1 MLPRAISTRLPRINQ
16 IVFLIGLAGI
26 VAGTLGIVLSDDP
39 SWIKFFD
46 NVHWTSGTA
55 AAAILAWLGLGSGQ
69 QESRGAIR
77 WFVVGFVG
85 YALGQLVWDMQ
96 AALAYSSFPSPSDF
110 FYLWLGPCLAIGLIQ
125 EIRRNVHKVDH
136 RAVLLDVLSL
146 SIASLTLVLVIYLPK
161 RGDLDLLSMAVLVSY
176 PVSLLIP
183 ACIALIMIPSMRLC
197 FKSGFTLFLIAVTAT
212 AWSWM
217 HWNTLALNGLA
228 SSGAWFNVYFSIAI
242 LLAGLAVSVWQ
253 LKHTGSPRWD
263 RACEAFLR
271 MLPLATVVMASAAIV
286 AAASLPES
294 QNLVSSLT
302 YAGAVLVI
310 ILAIVRQSQQLKDR
324 DLLLAAQ
331 AEALKSGAL
340 LQTVLERAPVRVF
353 WKDRESRFLG
363 CNSLFA
369 QDAGYTRPA
378 QLIGKSDFEMSWK
391 DQAELY
397 CADDSAVMESGIAKL
412 NYDEPQSTPDGRTIW
427 LRTSKVPLSDTE
439 TGDII
444 GVLCIYEDITER
456 KAAEEELRIA
466 AATFQ
471 AQEAILITDSESTIL
486 RVNQAF
492 EEVTGYSAAEV
503 IGKNPRILQSGRHD
517 EAFYQAMWSLLRTT
531 GMWSGEVW
539 DRRKNGEIYPKRMTI
554 TAVYDDKQQLSN
566 YVAVFADISQRKQS
580 EQEIHQLAF
589 YDTLTQLPNRRLL
602 MDRLHQATAAS
613 QRSDEHGA
621 LLFLDLDHFKTINDT
636 LGHAMGDLLLTEVS
650 HRLKAA
656 LREGD
661 TVARL
666 GGDEFVVM
674 LEGLSSQPDEAANQT
689 EQAAEKIRFELNRP
703 YKLKNHE
710 YHSTTSVG
718 ACLFQG
724 HQDSV
729 EELLKHADIAMYQA
743 KAAGRNTIR
752 FYDPKMQ
759 AALEKRAAMVADL
772 RHALGR
778 QQFQLHYQIQVDK
791 LGHPLGAEVLLRWEH
806 PERGF
811 VFPDQFIPAAEE
823 TGLIVPIGLWVLE
836 TACSRLKAW
845 EHGALTCNLTLAV
858 NVSARQFRQTDFVDQ
873 VQRALLESGAKSSH
887 LKLELTESIVLE
899 NVDDTISK
907 MQALKLLGVEFSM
920 DDFGTGHSSLS
931 YLKRL
936 PLNQIKIDQ
945 SFVRDITTDPNDA
958 VIVKTIIAMTQA
970 LGLNVIAEGVE
981 TEEQREFLENN
992 GCHAF
997 QGYLFSRPVPL
1008 GQFEEDLKHSSVTNQ
1023 K

>member
-1 MLPRAISTRLPRINQ
+1 MHSQSILARLPWVNQ
-16 IVFLIGLAGI
+16 IVFLFGLAGI
-26 VAGTLGIVLSDDP
+26 VAGSFGIAISHDP

-46 NVHWTSGTA
+46 NVHWTSGTL
-55 AAAILAWLGLGSGQ
+55 AAAILAWLGLGRSGNQ
-69 QESRGAIR
+69 ASHGAIR
-77 WFVVGFVG
+77 WFVVGFGG
-85 YALGQLVWDMQ
+85 YALGQLVWDAQ
-96 AALAYSSFPSPSDF
+96 AVLAYSSFPSPSDF
-110 FYLWLGPCLAIGLIQ
+110 FYLWLGPCLTIGLIQ
-125 EIRRNVHKVDH
+125 EIRRNLQKVDH

-146 SIASLTLVLVIYLPK
+146 SIASLTLVLVVYLPK

-183 ACIALIMIPSMRLC
+183 ACIGLIMIPSMRLRIS
-197 FKSGFTLFLIAVTAT
+197 SGFTLFLLAVAVT

-217 HWNTLALNGLA
+217 HWNSLALNGLA
-228 SSGAWFNVYFSIAI
+228 INGAWFNVSFSIAI
-242 LLAGLAVSVWQ
+242 LLAGLTVSVWQ
-253 LKHTGSPRWD
+253 LTHSDSPQLD
-263 RACEAFLR
+263 RAYEAFLR
-271 MLPLATVVMASAAIV
+271 MLPIATVIMASAAIV
-286 AAASLPES
+286 AAGSLPES

-302 YAGAVLVI
+302 YSGAVLVI

-331 AEALKSGAL
+331 AEALKAGAL
-340 LQTVLERAPVRVF
+340 LQSIIERAPVRVF

-369 QDAGYTRPA
+369 QDAGYTQPA
-378 QLIGKSDFEMSWK
+378 QLIGKTDFEMSWK

-397 CADDSAVMESGIAKL
+397 RADDYGVMESGVAKL
-412 NYDEPQSTPDGRTIW
+412 NYDEPQSTPDGRTVW
-427 LRTSKVPLSDTE
+427 LRTSKVPLSDAK
-439 TGDII
+439 TGEMV
-444 GVLCIYEDITER
+444 GVLGIYEDITER

-471 AQEAILITDSESTIL
+471 AQEAILITDSNATIL

-492 EEVTGYSAAEV
+492 EEVTGYSAEEV
-503 IGKNPRILQSGRHD
+503 IGKNPHILQSGRHD
-517 EAFYQAMWSLLRTT
+517 AAFYQAMWSLLRDT
-531 GMWSGEVW
+531 GKWSGEVW
-539 DRRKNGEIYPKRMTI
+539 DRRKNGEIYPKLMTI
-554 TAVYDDKQQLSN
+554 TAVYDDKQRLTN
-566 YVAVFADISQRKQS
+566 YVAVFADISKRKQS

-602 MDRLHQATAAS
+602 MDRLHQAMAVS
-613 QRSDEHGA
+613 LRSGEHGA

-636 LGHAMGDLLLTEVS
+636 LGHAMGDLLLVEVS

-656 LREGD
+656 VREGD

-666 GGDEFVVM
+666 GGDEFVVL
-674 LEGLSSQPDEAANQT
+674 LEGLSSQQDEAASQT

-703 YKLKNHE
+703 YRLKNQEH
-710 YHSTTSVG
+710 HATTSVG
-718 ACLFQG
+718 VCLFRGQLE
-724 HQDSV
+724 SV

-743 KAAGRNTIR
+743 KAAGRNDIR

-772 RHALGR
+772 RHALSR
-778 QQFQLHYQIQVDK
+778 QQFQLHYQIQVDN

-836 TACSRLKAW
+836 TACAQLNAW
-845 EHGALTCNLTLAV
+845 QHGASTRDLTLAV
-858 NVSARQFRQTDFVDQ
+858 NVSARQFRQADFVAQ
-873 VQRALLESGAKSSH
+873 VQRALLESGAKASH

-907 MQALKLLGVEFSM
+907 MQALKMLGVEFSM
-920 DDFGTGHSSLS
+920 DDFGTGYSSLS

-936 PLNQIKIDQ
+936 PLDQIKIDQ

-958 VIVKTIIAMTQA
+958 AIVNTIIAMTKS

-981 TEEQREFLENN
+981 TEAQREFLENH
-992 GCHAF
+992 GCQAF

-1008 GQFEEDLKHSSVTNQ
+1008 GLFEESLKGSM
-1023 K
+1023 